1 MKPGVPDSGEEKGI
15 VQGEKRKFVPL
26 LPVGSALIFCEGEKS
41 TAHRRGG
48 ARGWRS
54 PLVIQ

>member
-1 MKPGVPDSGEEKGI
+1 MKPSVPDSGEEKGI

-41 TAHRRGG
+41 TAHRRGELEG
-48 ARGWRS
+48 GEAPS
-54 PLVIQ
+54 